1 VELDTEAW
9 RRHWL
14 TSLDTHETC
23 PSRRSRYWLRA
34 PPPSQCRLQPRP
46 FGVLVANHDHDRGH
60 DSSPRPRRATTTVP
74 ETTTT
79 TVPLPP
85 LLGLAIEPVASGVS
99 QPVLLLSPP
108 NSDRRFVVERVG
120 RVLELTEDGEIVEE
134 PYLDL
139 RDRVNSGGIE
149 QGLLGMAFHP
159 DFATNGRL
167 FVYYYHG
174 AATTRLVEFTA
185 TASGPEVE
193 TEKVL
198 LTLDQPTVRHNGG
211 MLEFGPG
218 GNLYL
223 ALGEGGAASTHSQ
236 NPATLLSSI
245 LRLDVDRGDPYAVP
259 ADNPFVDGGGA
270 PEVWAFGL
278 RNPWRFAIDPVT
290 ELIYIGDVGHERW
303 EEINVVPLSEGGLN
317 FGWLRM
323 EGSSC
328 FQRGCDPEAENLVL
342 PVHEYSHDEGCSVT
356 VRTGL
361 SRRGDS
367 RVGRDLLLFRLVWGM
382 AAEFPLG
389 WSVGSRSHGVVD
401 GDRPGEQLRRGQR
414 RGAVC
419 ALLDWRGWPDRS
431 GARRVASAPCW
442 TDFHGSLRAWLP
454 GVSSR

>member
-1 VELDTEAW
+1 MKRVLLAVVLLAGCTTTEPVPAP
-9 RRHWL
+9 
-14 TSLDTHETC
+14 TSTVTTTITT
-23 PSRRSRYWLRA
+23 
-34 PPPSQCRLQPRP
+34 
-46 FGVLVANHDHDRGH
+46 VTTTVTTTTTT
-60 DSSPRPRRATTTVP
+60 TTTVP

-79 TVPLPP
+79 TVPLAP
-85 LLGLAIEPVASGVS
+85 LLGLAIEPVASGFS

-108 NSDRRFVVERVG
+108 NSDRRFIVERVG

-159 DFATNGRL
+159 EFSSNGRI

-174 AATTRLVEFTA
+174 EATTRLVEFTA
-185 TASGPEVE
+185 TASGPAVA
-193 TEKVL
+193 TQKVL

-211 MLEFGPG
+211 MLEFGPD

-236 NPATLLSSI
+236 NPETLLSSI
-245 LRLDVDRGDPYAVP
+245 LRLDVDRGDPYAIP

-303 EEINVVPLSEGGLN
+303 EEINVVPLSEGGRN

-323 EGSSC
+323 EGSTC
-328 FQRGCDPEAENLVL
+328 FQPGCDPETESLVL
-342 PVHEYSHDEGCSVT
+342 PVHEYSHEEGCSVT
-356 VRTGL
+356 GGRVYRGEAIPELVGTYFYSDWCGAWLRSFRWDGRSALDHTEWLTGIGQVNSFGVDNDGELYVL
-361 SRRGDS
+361 SWTGE
-367 RVGRDLLLFRLVWGM
+367 VGRIVPVRD
-382 AAEFPLG
+382 E
-389 WSVGSRSHGVVD
+389 
-401 GDRPGEQLRRGQR
+401 
-414 RGAVC
+414 
-419 ALLDWRGWPDRS
+419 
-431 GARRVASAPCW
+431 
-442 TDFHGSLRAWLP
+442 
-454 GVSSR
+454 

>member
-1 VELDTEAW
+1 MKRVLLAVVVLAGCTTTEPAPAP
-9 RRHWL
+9 
-14 TSLDTHETC
+14 TST
-23 PSRRSRYWLRA
+23 
-34 PPPSQCRLQPRP
+34 
-46 FGVLVANHDHDRGH
+46 VATTITTVVTTVTTTTTT
-60 DSSPRPRRATTTVP
+60 TTTVS

-79 TVPLPP
+79 TVPLAP

-108 NSDRRFVVERVG
+108 NSDRRFIVERVG
-120 RVLELTEDGEIVEE
+120 RVLELTEDGEIVEA

-159 DFATNGRL
+159 EFASNGRI

-174 AATTRLVEFTA
+174 EATTRLVEFTA
-185 TASGPEVE
+185 TASGPAVA
-193 TEKVL
+193 TERVL

-211 MLEFGPG
+211 MLEFGPD

-223 ALGEGGAASTHSQ
+223 SLGEGGAASTHSQ
-236 NPATLLSSI
+236 NPETLLSSI
-245 LRLDVDRGDPYAVP
+245 LRLDVDRGDPYAIP

-328 FQRGCDPEAENLVL
+328 FQRGCDPETESLVL

-356 VRTGL
+356 GGRVYRGEAIPELVGTYLYSDWCGAWLRSFRWDGQSALDHTEWLTGIGQVNSFGVDNDGEMYVL
-361 SRRGDS
+361 SWTGE
-367 RVGRDLLLFRLVWGM
+367 VGRIVPVRD
-382 AAEFPLG
+382 E
-389 WSVGSRSHGVVD
+389 
-401 GDRPGEQLRRGQR
+401 
-414 RGAVC
+414 
-419 ALLDWRGWPDRS
+419 
-431 GARRVASAPCW
+431 
-442 TDFHGSLRAWLP
+442 
-454 GVSSR
+454 